1 MGEVLKDAY
10 EQERKK
16 RDYKAKLGNLMYEY
30 ALVCGMVSYY
40 QKRLSVVNE
49 KIDSVVKE
57 ISDEG
62 SKL

>member
-1 MGEVLKDAY
+1 MGEFLKDSY

-30 ALVCGMVSYY
+30 ALVCNMVSYY
-40 QKRLSVVNE
+40 QKQLSAVNK
-49 KIDSVVKE
+49 KIDAVVKE

-62 SKL
+62 SEL

>member
-1 MGEVLKDAY
+1 MGEVLKDSY

-30 ALVCGMVSYY
+30 ALVHNMVFYY
-40 QKRLSVVNE
+40 EKQLSVVNE
-49 KIDSVVKE
+49 KIDSVIKE